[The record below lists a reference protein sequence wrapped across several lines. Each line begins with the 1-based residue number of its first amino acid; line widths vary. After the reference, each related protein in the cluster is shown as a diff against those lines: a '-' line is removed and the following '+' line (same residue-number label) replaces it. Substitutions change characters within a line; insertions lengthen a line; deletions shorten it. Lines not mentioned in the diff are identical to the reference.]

1 MKIRNWAAV
10 AAKFRGSAGPM
21 KSRNEKRDKE
31 PIDWLLVDEDDFG
44 LVMDLEERKG
54 EENEEQQEE
63 VQGDGGG
70 WGDGSDSVG

>member
-21 KSRNEKRDKE
+21 RSRNEKRDKE
-31 PIDWLLVDEDDFG
+31 PIDWLLVDEDNSE
-44 LVMDLEERKG
+44 LVIKLEERKG